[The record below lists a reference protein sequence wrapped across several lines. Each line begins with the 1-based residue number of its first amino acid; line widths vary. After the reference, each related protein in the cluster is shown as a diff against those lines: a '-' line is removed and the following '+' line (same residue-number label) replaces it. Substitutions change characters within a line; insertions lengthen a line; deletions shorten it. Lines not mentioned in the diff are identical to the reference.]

1 MEYLREIEGKRAHD
15 RRYGTTMK
23 KKTRCECV
31 EGPIIVGAGPS
42 GLAAAACLKE
52 SGVPPG
58 VVLERSD
65 CVASLWQ
72 HKTYDRLCLHLP
84 KQFCE
89 LPFMP
94 FPEDFPTYPTKQQFL
109 EYVRQYADRFDI
121 RPVLN
126 QTVRSAGYDRAA
138 GFWRVVTTATA
149 ASRGKEEEGEEAVE
163 YVSRWLIAAT
173 GENAEAVVPEIA
185 GMEAFSGTIMHTS
198 LYKEGEVFRDKR
210 VLVIG
215 CGNSGMEVCLDLC
228 NHNAAPSLVV
238 RDTVHVLP
246 REMMGRST
254 FGLSMWLLKWLPV
267 RIVDR
272 FLLAVSWLTLGD
284 TARLGLPRPPVG
296 PLELKNISGKTP
308 VLDVGTLAKIKTGH
322 IKVYPGIQRLKRH
335 TVEFVNGK
343 EEPFDSIILATG
355 YKSNVPSWLKDQEM
369 FSEKDGLP
377 KRPFPNGW
385 KGECG
390 LYAVGFT
397 KRGLLGASMDAKR
410 IAQDIKRCWSCFLT
424 VESRS
429 KKAAP
434 AQSHR
439 QVKSLSIFPS
449 GITMASVVD
458 KIILIIEDALDK
470 LIGVLKNIF
479 YGRVEFHDG
488 VCIAYD
494 HVDEILKT
502 LHLFRHL
509 LDLPYSDSELYA
521 FNVEISCSIQ
531 DLVRGTPMSLSD
543 IPLELK
549 SFKIRMMN
557 AIRNLLGI
565 PIAPP
570 DLVPTTTL
578 HNPTSIDIESMER
591 TVGDSVR
598 DPAVDA
604 DGVSVEGTVN
614 AFPSDPVTVDAQVD
628 APGTGEVAKD
638 PTLSNVIIACSL
650 VPSSKTAQ
658 VADANYT
665 QADISLFF
673 NIIKSS
679 AHANIVESEYWVSPP
694 VAKFVFALLSY
705 VHRYTPICRLN
716 EDL

>member
-15 RRYGTTMK
+15 RRYGTTM

-65 CVASLWQ
+65 CVASLWR

-89 LPFMP
+89 LPLMP

-109 EYVRQYADRFDI
+109 EYVREYADRFEI

-126 QTVRSAGYDRAA
+126 RTVRLARYDRAA
-138 GFWRVVTTATA
+138 GFWRVVATDTTT
-149 ASRGKEEEGEEAVE
+149 SKGKEDEQETVE

-173 GENAEAVVPEIA
+173 GENAEALIPEIA

-228 NHNAAPSLVV
+228 NHNATPSLVV

-355 YKSNVPSWLKDQEM
+355 YKSNVPSWLKGLTEFEQE
-369 FSEKDGLP
+369 
-377 KRPFPNGW
+377 
-385 KGECG
+385 
-390 LYAVGFT
+390 
-397 KRGLLGASMDAKR
+397 
-410 IAQDIKRCWSCFLT
+410 
-424 VESRS
+424 
-429 KKAAP
+429 
-434 AQSHR
+434 
-439 QVKSLSIFPS
+439 
-449 GITMASVVD
+449 
-458 KIILIIEDALDK
+458 
-470 LIGVLKNIF
+470 
-479 YGRVEFHDG
+479 
-488 VCIAYD
+488 
-494 HVDEILKT
+494 
-502 LHLFRHL
+502 
-509 LDLPYSDSELYA
+509 
-521 FNVEISCSIQ
+521 
-531 DLVRGTPMSLSD
+531 
-543 IPLELK
+543 
-549 SFKIRMMN
+549 
-557 AIRNLLGI
+557 
-565 PIAPP
+565 
-570 DLVPTTTL
+570 
-578 HNPTSIDIESMER
+578 
-591 TVGDSVR
+591 
-598 DPAVDA
+598 
-604 DGVSVEGTVN
+604 EG
-614 AFPSDPVTVDAQVD
+614 S
-628 APGTGEVAKD
+628 
-638 PTLSNVIIACSL
+638 
-650 VPSSKTAQ
+650 
-658 VADANYT
+658 
-665 QADISLFF
+665 
-673 NIIKSS
+673 
-679 AHANIVESEYWVSPP
+679 
-694 VAKFVFALLSY
+694 
-705 VHRYTPICRLN
+705 
-716 EDL
+716 